1 MGEIAALLS
10 ALCWAGTSIAMARL
24 ASRYP
29 AAILT
34 GIQFATAAPILI
46 ALLVFTGHGREVI
59 AAGMPTAL
67 AMVASGFIGY
77 GLGDTTYIHA
87 LPRLGVQRVAPTAS
101 ALWVTGGALGGVLL
115 LGERG
120 GAGLVIGGAAVVTGT
135 YLLLDRASPRLD
147 APDGAIGASDRRGGS
162 VGTAFL
168 ALAVAP
174 AAWTVSTL
182 LIAGARGDL
191 GALAAGTLRVSAGAV
206 ALLAANAA
214 SYRGGRTAALP
225 RGRELAVTVAL
236 GVVGSAGGSLLYT
249 FGVTYAGAAR
259 AVILGSTSPLLT
271 LPLAMIFLGERP
283 TRRIGAGTVLCVAG
297 ALLVVAGV

>member
-115 LGERG
+115 LGER
-120 GAGLVIGGAAVVTGT
+120 
-135 YLLLDRASPRLD
+135 
-147 APDGAIGASDRRGGS
+147 
-162 VGTAFL
+162 
-168 ALAVAP
+168 
-174 AAWTVSTL
+174 
-182 LIAGARGDL
+182 
-191 GALAAGTLRVSAGAV
+191 
-206 ALLAANAA
+206 
-214 SYRGGRTAALP
+214 
-225 RGRELAVTVAL
+225 
-236 GVVGSAGGSLLYT
+236 
-249 FGVTYAGAAR
+249 
-259 AVILGSTSPLLT
+259 
-271 LPLAMIFLGERP
+271 P